1 MADTLE
7 TGQER
12 TESPTPRRRDQ
23 ARKQGRVARSPE
35 LVAAIVLFGGGLLL
49 STWGGQSLASYA
61 RRVLTESGHTLSG
74 SALTPVGAV
83 AVLRA
88 TITGLVLALLPF
100 ALGVTGLAIGGN
112 VLQTRGAM
120 SWTLVRPKWTNVSP
134 MTGLKRL
141 FGPDSAFNLI
151 KSSLKLLALG
161 VVTWIVLS
169 HSWGQILSLGDTGAD
184 ATALVLR
191 SLLVRLVISISV
203 AFIVVSALDYAFQW
217 FRLEKSLRM
226 TRQEVVREHRETE
239 GDPLIKA
246 RMLTLARQ
254 RARQRMMQRVPH
266 ADVVVVNPTHIA
278 VALRYDIAVGPAPI
292 VVAMGQRKLAERIKA
307 IALKAGVPVIENRP
321 VARALFATSKVGQA
335 IPPALYAAI
344 AEILAFVYRT
354 RAPHRL
360 AALAEAERRAR

>member
-1 MADTLE
+1 MADGFD

-12 TESPTPRRRDQ
+12 TESPTPRRREQ
-23 ARKQGRVARSPE
+23 ARKEGRVAKSPE

-49 STWGGQSLASYA
+49 ATWGGQSLASFA
-61 RRVLTESGHTLSG
+61 HRALAESGHALSG
-74 SALTPVGAV
+74 GALTPVGAV

-88 TITGLVLALLPF
+88 TVTGLVLALLPF
-100 ALGVTGLAIGGN
+100 ALGVTSLAVGGN
-112 VLQTRGAM
+112 VLQTRGVM
-120 SWTLVRPKWTNVSP
+120 SWALVRPKWTNVSP

-141 FGPDSAFNLI
+141 FGPDSVFQLL
-151 KSSLKLLALG
+151 KSSLKLVALG

-169 HSWGQILSLGDTGAD
+169 HSWGQLLSLGDTGAD
-184 ATALVLR
+184 ATALVLK
-191 SLLVRLVISISV
+191 SLLVRLVVSISL
-203 AFIVVSALDYAFQW
+203 AFVVVSGLDYGFQW
-217 FRLEKSLRM
+217 FRLERSLRM

-246 RMLTLARQ
+246 RMMTLARQ

-278 VALRYDIAVGPAPI
+278 VALRYDIAVSPAPI
-292 VVAMGQRKLAERIKA
+292 VVAMGQRKLAERIKQ
-307 IALKAGVPVIENRP
+307 IALAANVPVIENRP

-344 AEILAFVYRT
+344 AEIL
-354 RAPHRL
+354 
-360 AALAEAERRAR
+360 